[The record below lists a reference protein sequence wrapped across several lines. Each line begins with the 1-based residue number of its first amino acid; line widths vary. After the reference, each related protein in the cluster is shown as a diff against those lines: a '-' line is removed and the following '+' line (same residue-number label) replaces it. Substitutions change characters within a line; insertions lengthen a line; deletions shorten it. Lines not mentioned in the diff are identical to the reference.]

1 MFRRKTTLLSRER
14 FRAFLEL
21 MRPANII
28 TAHADILAGVAASGV
43 IDTSNEL
50 TPGGAPEFRIL
61 PLLVLLLST
70 TGLYGGG
77 VVLNDVFDARL
88 DAEERPERAIPSGRV
103 TRREGAILGGS
114 LLVMGVVSAFQ
125 ISPLSGT
132 LACAMSGA
140 VILYDAFSKHHA
152 YWGPLNM
159 GVCRGANL
167 LLGISILPAQ
177 VSELWFMALL
187 PIVYIAAITLM
198 SHGEV
203 HGGNRRQGFLAVA
216 MVSLVVA
223 ATLSLGVLAR
233 YKTLIA
239 FPFIFLFAMRV
250 LPPFI
255 RAACEPQPERI
266 RNAVMVGVLSLILFD
281 AMVAAGFSGWRYGL
295 IVLLLYPL
303 SRQLAKYF
311 AVT

>member
-1 MFRRKTTLLSRER
+1 MTLLSRER
-14 FRAFLEL
+14 LKAFLEL
-21 MRPANII
+21 VRPANII
-28 TAHADILAGVAASGV
+28 TAHADILVGVAASGV
-43 IDTSNEL
+43 IGISDEVAPS
-50 TPGGAPEFRIL
+50 GAVPEFRF
-61 PLLVLLLST
+61 PSLLVLLLST

-77 VVLNDVFDARL
+77 VVLNDVFDAHL
-88 DAEERPERAIPSGRV
+88 DRKERPERAIPSARV
-103 TRREGAILGGS
+103 TRREGAVLGGS

-132 LACAMSGA
+132 LACAISGA

-167 LLGISILPAQ
+167 LLGISILPSR
-177 VSELWFMALL
+177 VSELWFLALL
-187 PIVYIAAITLM
+187 PIIYIAAITIM
-198 SHGEV
+198 SRGEV
-203 HGGNRRQGFLAVA
+203 HGGDRRKGFLAVA
-216 MVSLVVA
+216 MVCLVVVG
-223 ATLSLGVLAR
+223 TLSLGALER
-233 YKTLIA
+233 YKVLIA
-239 FPFIFLFAMRV
+239 FPFILLFAARV
-250 LPPFI
+250 LPPFV

-266 RNAVMVGVLSLILFD
+266 RNAVMVGVLSLILLD

-303 SRQLAKYF
+303 SRQIAKYF